1 MERLSSILRDR
12 YGHLGI
18 TGLREIGQG
27 LDARVYRGSSA
38 ALGDVAI
45 RVPHA
50 RYLNS
55 GNETQLD
62 TRRQLRQ
69 DLELSGHLRVHGLP
83 VPAATSSVTVHPTRK
98 RHAITPTGCGASAAY
113 SVNV

>member
-1 MERLSSILRDR
+1 VSRLSSILREQ

-27 LDARVYRGSSA
+27 LDARVYHGSSA
-38 ALGDVAI
+38 TLGDVTV

-69 DLELSGHLRVHGLP
+69 DFELSGHLRVHGLP
-83 VPAATSSVTVHPTRK
+83 VPAATSSVTAHPTQK
-98 RHAITPTGCGASAAY
+98 RHAITSTGCGASAICL
-113 SVNV
+113 VNV